1 MPEKFKILI
10 TDEHKP
16 TDDGRLFPPGVLTW
30 QQPGHAT
37 PLMMKKV
44 KDENGHSGGEV
55 AGFIDHIWRDEENK
69 IWGEG
74 MFSGGDAGRELAQLV
89 AEGLT
94 GTSIGAYDT
103 EYTVVPDEEGRP
115 LKVYTRGKI
124 REVTVLPVPASEHTR
139 IAVVT
144 ASAIP
149 LAPPV
154 EWFQNPGLKE
164 PTMLTVTPEGR
175 IYGHVAS
182 WTQCHVGYQNRCV
195 MAPRSK
201 TNYKEFNNRPVLCA
215 DGSEVLAG
223 PLTFG
228 VGHAG
233 LEASARRAKE
243 HYDNV
248 NAQIGQIVVG
258 EDAHGIWM
266 AGALNPDVDEVKLR
280 KLRASAVSGDWRN
293 QDLTGVLVVNIPGFP
308 VPRAQAKYKEE
319 NQLALVA
326 AGVLID
332 EDEEQ
337 IIEGDEMSNES
348 DELTFDSAIAEFA
361 STLENIVASSKNE
374 DCVAKSKEVLSAI
387 TASVIAP
394 EKSDADARIEELAA
408 RLDEVEKLTKKNST
422 KIYKR
427 D

>member
-1 MPEKFKILI
+1 MAKKFKIKI
-10 TDEHKP
+10 ADETQP

-44 KDENGHSGGEV
+44 KDAEGHSGGVV
-55 AGFIDHIWRDEENK
+55 AGFIDHIWRDVENNA

-74 MFSGGDAGRELAQLV
+74 TYSSTDEGKELQELV
-89 AEGLT
+89 EEGLT
-94 GTSIGAYDT
+94 GTSIGAYNT
-103 EYTVVPDEEGRP
+103 EHFVIPDENGDP

-139 IAVVT
+139 IANIV

-149 LAPPV
+149 MSPPR
-154 EWFQNPGLKE
+154 EWFENPQLSE

-182 WTQCHVGYQNRCV
+182 WTQCHVGFQNRCV
-195 MAPRSK
+195 MAPRSR
-201 TNYKEFNNRPVLCA
+201 TSYKEFNNRPVLCA
-215 DGSEVLAG
+215 DGQEILAG

-233 LEASARRAKE
+233 LEASAKKAKD

-248 NAQIGQIVVG
+248 NAQIGQIRVG

-266 AGALNPDVDEVKLR
+266 AGALNPDVDELKLR

-308 VPRAQAKYKEE
+308 VPRAEAKYKQD

-326 AGVLID
+326 AGVLIE
-332 EDEEQ
+332 EDEL
-337 IIEGDEMSNES
+337 IIEGDEMSKSS

-361 STLENIVASSKNE
+361 STLETIVASSDNTE
-374 DCVAKSKEVLSAI
+374 CVSKSKDVLAAL
-387 TASVIAP
+387 TASVLAP
-394 EKSDADARIEELAA
+394 EKVTSDERYDELAA
-408 RLDEVEKLTKKNST
+408 RLEEVEKLTKKNST